1 MPAARETVT
10 GVNAASGSAAPLAQA
25 EFDAVM
31 AALPRLAGVERVA
44 VAVSGGP
51 DSMALALL
59 VKGWAAPRRIG
70 MTALTVD
77 HGLRAGSAAE
87 ARAVSG
93 WMAARGIPHQIL
105 EWHGRSRGAIQAQA
119 RLARYGLL
127 ENWCAAHGVPA
138 LLLAHHL
145 EDQAETVLL
154 RLGRGSGVY
163 GLAGMA
169 AEAAPS
175 WPGAPARIRPLLGVP
190 KARLAAVLRAA
201 GQDWAEDPSNLDPA
215 FARVRARSVWP
226 HLAPLGITPDRLAGT
241 ARQMARARAA
251 LDAEAHG
258 LIAAAASFGEGG
270 WCVLRPEAWR
280 AAHDEI
286 ALRALSLVLIA
297 VGGGDYSPRLDR
309 LERLLARL
317 RDGVPDAATLGGCRI
332 IPDGAA
338 ALIVRETR
346 DIDGPLALSPRPQ
359 VWDGRFVVSGDG
371 LVIDRL
377 RPGAMALL
385 RAALPDSA
393 LKRVPAPARP
403 VLPAIY
409 DAAGLVAAPAFRF
422 VRAGAQTPDVTI
434 DFLASHRL
442 PAEAFPR

>member
-1 MPAARETVT
+1 
-10 GVNAASGSAAPLAQA
+10 
-25 EFDAVM
+25 M
-31 AALPRLAGVERVA
+31 AALPRLGGVPHVA

-59 VKGWAAPRRIG
+59 VQGWAAPRGIG
-70 MTALTVD
+70 ITALTVD
-77 HGLRAGSAAE
+77 HGLRPGSAAE
-87 ARAVSG
+87 ARAVAG
-93 WMAARGIPHQIL
+93 WMAARGIPHHIL
-105 EWHGRSRGAIQAQA
+105 EWRGKPRGAIQAQA
-119 RLARYGLL
+119 RRARYGLL
-127 ENWCAAHGVPA
+127 ENWCAARGVTA

-175 WPGAPARIRPLLGVP
+175 WPGAPSRIRPLLGVA

-201 GQDWAEDPSNLDPA
+201 GQPWAEDPSNLDPA

-226 HLAPLGITPDRLAGT
+226 HLAPLGITPNRLAAT

-258 LIAAAASFGEGG
+258 LIAASASFGEGG
-270 WCVLRPEAWR
+270 WCVIRPEAWR
-280 AAHDEI
+280 TAHDEI
-286 ALRALSLVLIA
+286 GLRALSLVLIS
-297 VGGGDYSPRLDR
+297 VGGGDYTPRLDR

-317 RDGVPDAATLGGCRI
+317 RGGSPEAATLGGCRI
-332 IPDGAA
+332 IPDGTAV
-338 ALIVRETR
+338 LIVRETR
-346 DIDGPLALSPRPQ
+346 GIDGPLALSPRPQ
-359 VWDGRFVVSGDG
+359 VWDGRFVVSGGDA
-371 LVIDRL
+371 VIDRL
-377 RPGAMALL
+377 RPGAMSVL
-385 RAALPDSA
+385 RAALPESA

-409 DAAGLVAAPAFRF
+409 DRDGLLAAPAFGF
-422 VRAGAQTPDVTI
+422 VRAGAQAPDVTI